1 MDSKAS
7 LPAAVIMLGSI
18 KSSDCSPYVGNDND
32 HGYLPI
38 CSIIFRLCKDRGF
51 CKHKI
56 NSPIDEKMRD
66 PATKN
71 DGSNKQQL
79 QAKRMRKT
87 RSAVKFIVRH
97 TEPYYTITYQRQLQK
112 QRQPK
117 VAKTETAT
125 GNNTCV

>member
-7 LPAAVIMLGSI
+7 LTAAVIMLGSI

-38 CSIIFRLCKDRGF
+38 WSIVFRLCKDRGF
-51 CKHKI
+51 FKHRI
-56 NSPIDEKMRD
+56 NSPIDEKMKD

-87 RSAVKFIVRH
+87 RSAVKFIVRVGRCPRRGLPPEGGCSDAPDH
-97 TEPYYTITYQRQLQK
+97 SSRW
-112 QRQPK
+112 
-117 VAKTETAT
+117 T
-125 GNNTCV
+125 GR